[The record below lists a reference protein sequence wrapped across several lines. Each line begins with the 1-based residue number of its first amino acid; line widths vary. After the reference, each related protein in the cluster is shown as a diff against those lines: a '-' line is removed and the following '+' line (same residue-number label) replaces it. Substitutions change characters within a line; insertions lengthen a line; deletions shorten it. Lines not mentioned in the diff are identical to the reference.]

1 MDSAHLLIRDIT
13 AIWTKA
19 RAQAFTLVNRAMIDA
34 YWEIGRR
41 IVLEEQNGQKKAQY
55 GGFQL
60 KALAEKLTREIDKN
74 LDERELRRMRQLFF
88 AFPTQDTLRPEL
100 TWSHY
105 RLLLRIENDA
115 ARSYYLA
122 EAADQTWSIRLLERN
137 IQSNY
142 YERIVANRTKAIP
155 ASPSTIQSSFS
166 NNPHTDPAAL
176 SPADLIKDP
185 FILEF
190 LGLDMPAGFSE
201 SELESAILSN
211 IHNFLLEMGKGF
223 AFVARQY
230 GIKTDTRQYYIDLV
244 FYNYFLKAFVLAE
257 LKLGSLTHQD
267 IGQMDMYVRMFEAL
281 KKIPGDNPT
290 IGIILCAEKDDT
302 LVKYSVMEEN
312 KHLFASR
319 YKLVLP
325 SEEELSREIEK
336 GKLRYIDFNRE

>member
-1 MDSAHLLIRDIT
+1 MDSTHLLIRDIT

-41 IVLEEQNGQKKAQY
+41 IVQEEQNGQKKAQY
-55 GGFQL
+55 GGSQL
-60 KALAEKLTREIDKN
+60 KTLAEKLTREIDKN

-88 AFPTQDTLRPEL
+88 AFPTRETLRPEL

-105 RLLLRIENDA
+105 KLLLRIENDS

-137 IQSNY
+137 IQSGY
-142 YERIVANRTKAIP
+142 YERIVTSQTLPSP
-155 ASPSTIQSSFS
+155 ARSS
-166 NNPHTDPAAL
+166 NAPLTGAPAADTQSTM
-176 SPADLIKDP
+176 SPGDFIKDP
-185 FILEF
+185 YILDF
-190 LGLDMPAGFSE
+190 LGLDIPAGFSE
-201 SELESAILSN
+201 SQLESAILSN
-211 IHNFLLEMGKGF
+211 IHQFLLELGKGF

-230 GIKTDTRQYYIDLV
+230 CIKTDTRQYYIDLV
-244 FYNYFLKAFVLAE
+244 FYNFILKAFILLE
-257 LKLGSLTHQD
+257 LKLGSLSHQD

-319 YKLVLP
+319 YKFVLP
-325 SEEELSREIEK
+325 SEEELSREIQK
-336 GKLRYIDFNRE
+336 GKLRFIDANS